1 MLEVLVNILLG
12 TLILGTTVLFIFM
25 VVNAIKWTINSDF

>member
-1 MLEVLVNILLG
+1 MVTFLVDVLLS
-12 TLILGTTVLFIFM
+12 TLIIGTIVAFIFM

>member
-12 TLILGTTVLFIFM
+12 ALILGTTILFIFM
-25 VVNAIKWTINSDF
+25 VVNAIKWTINSNF

>member
-12 TLILGTTVLFIFM
+12 TLILGTTILFIFM

>member
-12 TLILGTTVLFIFM
+12 TVILGTTILFIFM
-25 VVNAIKWTINSDF
+25 VVNVIKWTFNSDF

>member
-12 TLILGTTVLFIFM
+12 TLIIGTTIMFIFI
-25 VVNAIKWTINSDF
+25 VVNAIKWTLNSDF

>member
-12 TLILGTTVLFIFM
+12 TLILGTTILFIFM
-25 VVNAIKWTINSDF
+25 VVNAIKWTLNSDF

>member
-12 TLILGTTVLFIFM
+12 TLILGTTILFIFM
-25 VVNAIKWTINSDF
+25 VVNAIKWTFNSDF